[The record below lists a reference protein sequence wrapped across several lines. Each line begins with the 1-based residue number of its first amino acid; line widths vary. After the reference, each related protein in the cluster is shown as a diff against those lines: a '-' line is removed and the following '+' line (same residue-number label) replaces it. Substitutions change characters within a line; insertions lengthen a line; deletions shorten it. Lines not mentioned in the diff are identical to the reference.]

1 MAVGNLE
8 FIKST
13 TGSSV
18 TSLDVT
24 DCFSA
29 KYDVY
34 QINLVQFDRA
44 TAGGA
49 GIRLLDSGGTVIT
62 ANEYDFA
69 YLNMRSYMSSAEAR
83 TVNTSDIEILA
94 YSQTTALDTTT
105 GTVWNVFNPY
115 DSSSYTFT
123 KGQSSVMVD
132 GYGVASYKAIGVHKS
147 AEQITG
153 FQIYTNAVSFNAT
166 VKVYG
171 LASN

>member
-1 MAVGNLE
+1 MAGSLE

-29 KYDVY
+29 DYHVY
-34 QINLVQFDRA
+34 QINLVQFDRS
-44 TAGGA
+44 TAGSA

-62 ANEYDFA
+62 ASEYDFA
-69 YLNMRSYMSSAEAR
+69 YMNMRSYSTFANSAA
-83 TVNTSDIEILA
+83 TNTSYIDVLA
-94 YSQTTALDTTT
+94 YSETTALDTTT
-105 GTVWNVFNPY
+105 GAVWNIFNPY

-132 GYGVASYKAIGVHKS
+132 GFGVVGYKAIGVHKS

>member
-1 MAVGNLE
+1 MAGSLE
-8 FIKST
+8 FIKSA

-18 TSLDVT
+18 TSLDIT
-24 DCFSA
+24 DCFNA
-29 KYDVY
+29 NYDVY
-34 QINLVQFDRA
+34 QINLVQFDRS
-44 TAGGA
+44 TTGSAGL
-49 GIRLLDSGGTVIT
+49 RLLDSTGTIIT
-62 ANEYDFA
+62 QNEYDFA
-69 YLNMRSYMSSAEAR
+69 YMNMRSYSTFAESRA
-83 TVNTSDIEILA
+83 TNTSVLDGMA

-105 GTVWNVFNPY
+105 GAVWNIFNPY
-115 DSSSYTFT
+115 DSSSYTFS

-132 GYGVASYKAIGVHKS
+132 GYGVVGYKAIGVHKS

>member
-1 MAVGNLE
+1 MAGNLE

-29 KYDVY
+29 DYDVY
-34 QINLVQFDRA
+34 QFNLVQFDRA
-44 TAGGA
+44 TADFA
-49 GIRLLDSGGTVIT
+49 GIRFLDSGGTVIT
-62 ANEYDFA
+62 ANEYDWA
-69 YLNMRSYMSSAEAR
+69 HMNMRSYSTFAERRA
-83 TVNTSDIEILA
+83 TNNSYIDGLA
-94 YSQTTALDTTT
+94 YSQTTSLDTTT
-105 GTVWNVFNPY
+105 GAVWNIFNPY
-115 DSSSYTFT
+115 ESSSYTFT

-132 GYGVASYKAIGVHKS
+132 GYGVTAFKAIGVHKS

-153 FQIYTNAVSFNAT
+153 FQIYTAGTSFNAT

-171 LASN
+171 VK

>member
-1 MAVGNLE
+1 MAGNLE
-8 FIKST
+8 FIKSA

-29 KYDVY
+29 DYDVY
-34 QINLVQFDRA
+34 QINLVQFDRS
-44 TAGGA
+44 TTGSA

-69 YLNMRSYMSSAEAR
+69 YMNMRSYSTFSESR
-83 TVNTSDIEILA
+83 TTNTSVIDILA

-132 GYGVASYKAIGVHKS
+132 GFGVVGYKAIGVHKS

-166 VKVYG
+166 VNVYG

>member
-1 MAVGNLE
+1 MAGNLE

-29 KYDVY
+29 DYDVY
-34 QINLVQFDRA
+34 QINLVQFDRS
-44 TAGGA
+44 TAGSA
-49 GIRLLDSGGTVIT
+49 SLRLLDSSGTVIT
-62 ANEYDFA
+62 ANEFDFA
-69 YLNMRSYMSSAEAR
+69 YMNMRSYSTYAESR
-83 TVNTSDIEILA
+83 TVNTSVLSAIA

-105 GTVWNVFNPY
+105 GAVWNIFNPY
-115 DSSSYTFT
+115 DSSSYTFS

-132 GYGVASYKAIGVHKS
+132 GFGVTSYKAIGVHKS

>member
-1 MAVGNLE
+1 MAGNLE
-8 FIKST
+8 FIKSE

-29 KYDVY
+29 DYDVY

-44 TAGGA
+44 TADFA

-62 ANEYDFA
+62 ANEYDYAF
-69 YLNMRSYMSSAEAR
+69 LNMRSYSTFAENRA
-83 TVNTSDIEILA
+83 TNTSFINGFA

-105 GTVWNVFNPY
+105 GTVWNIFNPY

-132 GYGVASYKAIGVHKS
+132 GYGVSSFKAISVHKS

>member
-1 MAVGNLE
+1 MAGSLE
-8 FIKST
+8 FIKSASGT
-13 TGSSV
+13 SV
-18 TSLDVT
+18 TSLDIS

-29 KYDVY
+29 DYDVY
-34 QINLVQFDRA
+34 QINLVQFDRG

-49 GIRLLDSGGTVIT
+49 GIRLLDSVGTVIT
-62 ANEYDFA
+62 ANEYDWA
-69 YLNMRSYMSSAEAR
+69 YMNMRSYSTFANTAA
-83 TVNTSDIEILA
+83 TSDSYIAGLA
-94 YSQTTALDTTT
+94 YSQTTSLDTTT
-105 GTVWNVFNPY
+105 GAVWNIFNPY

-132 GYGVASYKAIGVHKS
+132 GYGVVSYKAIGVHKS

>member
-29 KYDVY
+29 DYDVY
-34 QINLVQFDRA
+34 QINLVQFDRSTTGFA
-44 TAGGA
+44 T
-49 GIRLLDSGGTVIT
+49 IRLLDSGGTVIT

-69 YLNMRSYMSSAEAR
+69 FLNMTSYSAFSEIKA
-83 TVNTSDIEILA
+83 TNTSYIDGLA

-105 GTVWNVFNPY
+105 GAVWNIFNPY

-123 KGQSSVMVD
+123 KGQASAMVD
-132 GYGVASYKAIGVHKS
+132 GYGVVGYKNIGLHKS

-166 VKVYG
+166 VNVYG
-171 LASN
+171 VK

>member
-1 MAVGNLE
+1 MAGNLE

-29 KYDVY
+29 DYDVY
-34 QINLVQFDRA
+34 QINLVQFDRS
-44 TAGGA
+44 TAGFA
-49 GIRLLDSGGTVIT
+49 GIRFLDSGGTVII

-69 YLNMRSYMSSAEAR
+69 YMVMRGYSIYTESR
-83 TVNTSDIEILA
+83 TINTSYIGDIA
-94 YSQTTALDTTT
+94 YSETTALDTTT
-105 GTVWNVFNPY
+105 GAVWNIFNPY

-132 GYGVASYKAIGVHKS
+132 GYGVISLKAIGVHKS

-166 VKVYG
+166 VNVYG